1 MNKKIKAT
9 KGIVSI
15 ITIVRNGVDQIEE
28 TIKSVISQKD
38 VNLQYI
44 IIDGNS
50 TDGTLGIIEK
60 YKGHIN
66 IVISEPD
73 KGIYDAINKGIKHA
87 TGDLIGLIH
96 CGDKYNDGIL
106 SVCYQKFVQTKKDI
120 IYGDISILE
129 QTEKNE
135 ILRNKS
141 ANHLLLKKKM
151 SIFHPSTFISRECY
165 SRIGEYNQN
174 YKIAADYDFLLRCYT
189 AGVSFHYVPISL
201 ATFRSGGVSGNTNK
215 LIKEL
220 FIIWKNNIDLF
231 YAVRNVTFRLFY
243 YYYYYL
249 RKKTVVLI
257 IGENNYSRLKIKK
270 YKQNG

>member
-106 SVCYQKFVQTKKDI
+106 SVCYQKFVQTQKDI
-120 IYGDISILE
+120 IYGDTSILE

-141 ANHLLLKKKM
+141 TNHLLLKKKM
-151 SIFHPSTFISRECY
+151 SIFHPSTFVSRECY
-165 SRIGEYNQN
+165 SINGLYNQN
-174 YKIAADYDFLLRCYT
+174 YKIAADYDFLLRNFL
-189 AGVSFHYVPISL
+189 AGVSFEYLPISL
-201 ATFRSGGVSGNTNK
+201 ATFRSGGASGNAIK
-215 LIKEL
+215 LTKEL
-220 FIIWKNNIDLF
+220 FLIWEKHLGLLSAI
-231 YAVRNVTFRLFY
+231 RNTTFRLTNIG
-243 YYYYYL
+243 YYYL
-249 RKKTVVLI
+249 RKKMVVSI
-257 IGENNYSRLKIKK
+257 IGKNNYNKLKLKK
-270 YKQNG
+270 YKQND